1 MISLGKWINHLLS
14 IRPLYFH
21 LLHVPNAAESAG
33 SGDVLVSG
41 ILMIHQA
48 VEAKVV
54 KESWVS
60 LCHSCQLFWIQL
72 RRKH

>member
-1 MISLGKWINHLLS
+1 MISLGKWINHLLY

-21 LLHVPNAAESAG
+21 LLHVPNAAESA
-33 SGDVLVSG
+33 SSCDVLVSG
-41 ILMIHQA
+41 VLMIPQA

-60 LCHSCQLFWIQL
+60 LCHSCQLFAIQL

>member
-1 MISLGKWINHLLS
+1 MDKSFTIQ
-14 IRPLYFH
+14 YFH
-21 LLHVPNAAESAG
+21 LLHAPNAAESAG
-33 SGDVLVSG
+33 SGDVPVSD
-41 ILMIHQA
+41 ILIIHQA